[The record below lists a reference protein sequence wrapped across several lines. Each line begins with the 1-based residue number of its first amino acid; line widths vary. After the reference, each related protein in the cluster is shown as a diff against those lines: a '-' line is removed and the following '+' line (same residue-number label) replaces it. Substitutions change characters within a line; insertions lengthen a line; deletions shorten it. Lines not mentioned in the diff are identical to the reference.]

1 MKREKIKKALSTL
14 YAPSTV
20 RSILNGTRK
29 PDYDNMLKLNQL
41 HKIPFT
47 AWADIKSYVHVTT
60 QKKCGKVL

>member
-29 PDYDNMLKLNQL
+29 PDYDNMLKLNQS
-41 HKIPFT
+41 HKIPFK
-47 AWADIKSYVHVTT
+47 AWADLNAYINHTPP
-60 QKKCGKVL
+60 KKIME

>member
-41 HKIPFT
+41 YKIPFT
-47 AWADIKSYVHVTT
+47 AWADLNSYINHT
-60 QKKCGKVL
+60 QSKKIME